1 MEEINIDQIIATILA
16 ILNSGKTP
24 ALPIPAPLVLTG
36 GFTRTGMSARDMA
49 KEVILRQQEAGVPI
63 GNLPSG
69 AENIS
74 EKMERIRMEVI
85 IKHLLENAK
94 FTVALPAG
102 IPITAVGASPLGP
115 VVVQGTT
122 VGLGIGTAVIS

>member
-1 MEEINIDQIIATILA
+1 MEDISIEQIINIILA
-16 ILNSGKTP
+16 VIKSGKTP
-24 ALPIPAPLVLTG
+24 ALPIPPPLVLTG
-36 GFTRTGMSARDMA
+36 GFTRSGMSARDMA

-94 FTVALPAG
+94 FTVVLPAG
-102 IPITAVGASPLGP
+102 IPVTATGACAVGP
-115 VVVQGTT
+115 VVVQGVT
-122 VGLGIGTAVIS
+122 VGLGTGTAVMS

>member
-1 MEEINIDQIIATILA
+1 MEEIPIEEIVKTILS

-24 ALPIPAPLVLTG
+24 ALPIPAPLVLAAVSRSG
-36 GFTRTGMSARDMA
+36 ISARDMA

-69 AENIS
+69 EENVS

-94 FTVALPAG
+94 FTVVLPAG
-102 IPITAVGASPLGP
+102 IPVTAVGASPLGP
-115 VVVQGTT
+115 VLVQGTT
-122 VGLGIGTAVIS
+122 VGFGIGTAVIS

>member
-1 MEEINIDQIIATILA
+1 MENTPIDQLLDVILA
-16 ILNSGKTP
+16 VINSGKTP
-24 ALPIPAPLVLTG
+24 ALPIPPPLVLTG

-49 KEVILRQQEAGVPI
+49 KEIIFRQQEAGVPI

-94 FTVALPAG
+94 FTVV
-102 IPITAVGASPLGP
+102 IPPGVPVTATGACAVGP
-115 VVVQGTT
+115 VVVQGVT
-122 VGLGIGTAVIS
+122 VGLGTGTAVIS

>member
-1 MEEINIDQIIATILA
+1 MEEISIESIIQTILS

-24 ALPIPAPLVLTG
+24 ALPIPAPLVLAG
-36 GFTRTGMSARDMA
+36 GFTRVGMSARDMA
-49 KEVILRQQEAGVPI
+49 KQIILRQQEAGVPI

-85 IKHLLENAK
+85 VEHLLENAK
-94 FTVALPAG
+94 FTVVLPAG
-102 IPITAVGASPLGP
+102 IPVTATGASPTGP
-115 VVVQGTT
+115 VVVQGVTT
-122 VGLGIGTAVIS
+122 GLGAGTAVMS

>member
-1 MEEINIDQIIATILA
+1 MEEISIDKIIEI
-16 ILNSGKTP
+16 IMGVIKSGKTP

-49 KEVILRQQEAGVPI
+49 KEVIIRQQEAGAPI

-69 AENIS
+69 AENVS

-85 IKHLLENAK
+85 VEHLLENAK
-94 FTVALPAG
+94 FTVVLPAG
-102 IPITAVGASPLGP
+102 IPVTAVGASPLGP
-115 VVVQGTT
+115 VVVQGVTT
-122 VGLGIGTAVIS
+122 GLGIGTSVIS

>member
-1 MEEINIDQIIATILA
+1 MEEINIDQIVATILA

-24 ALPIPAPLVLTG
+24 ALPIPAPFVLAAVSRAG
-36 GFTRTGMSARDMA
+36 ISARDMA
-49 KEVILRQQEAGVPI
+49 KKIILRQEEAGIPI

-69 AENIS
+69 AENVA

-85 IKHLLENAK
+85 VENLLENAN
-94 FTVALPAG
+94 FTVVLPAG
-102 IPITAVGASPLGP
+102 IPITATGISPIGP
-115 VVVQGTT
+115 VVVQGVT

>member
-1 MEEINIDQIIATILA
+1 MEEINIDQIVATIFSIINL
-16 ILNSGKTP
+16 GKTP
-24 ALPIPAPLVLTG
+24 ALPIPPPLVLTG

-94 FTVALPAG
+94 FTVVIPAG
-102 IPITAVGASPLGP
+102 VPVTATGASPVGP
-115 VVVQGTT
+115 VVVQGVT
-122 VGLGIGTAVIS
+122 VGLGTGTAVMS

>member
-1 MEEINIDQIIATILA
+1 MEEISIEQIINYILG
-16 ILNSGKTP
+16 IINSGKTP
-24 ALPIPAPLVLTG
+24 ALPIPPPLVLTG

-69 AENIS
+69 EENVS

-94 FTVALPAG
+94 FTVVLPAG
-102 IPITAVGASPLGP
+102 IPVTAVGASPLGP
-115 VVVQGTT
+115 VLVQGTT
-122 VGLGIGTAVIS
+122 VGFGIGTAVIS